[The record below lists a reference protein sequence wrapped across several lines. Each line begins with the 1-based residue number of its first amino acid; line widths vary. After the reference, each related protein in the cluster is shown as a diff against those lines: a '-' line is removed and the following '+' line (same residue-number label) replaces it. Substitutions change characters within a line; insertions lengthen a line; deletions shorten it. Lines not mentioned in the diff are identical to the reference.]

1 MIERATVA
9 VQCRPVRL
17 LRKTFIAGTLLS
29 TIVATSAQSDYP
41 NRPVQLIVPY
51 GAGGIADV
59 GMRILADQLTGRAE
73 TTVRRREPSRSRRN
87 PRRES
92 RRVGCSRRLYRVD
105 DWQQQRDQRVSFQ
118 VTALQHPYGLRLDF
132 DYFLL

>member
-9 VQCRPVRL
+9 VLCRPVRL

-29 TIVATSAQSDYP
+29 TIVMIVATSAQSNYP

-59 GMRILADQLTGRAE
+59 GMRILADQTGRCS
-73 TTVRRREPSRSRRN
+73 PS
-87 PRRES
+87 ES
-92 RRVGCSRRLYRVD
+92 SVKNSKAIEWAG
-105 DWQQQRDQRVSFQ
+105 
-118 VTALQHPYGLRLDF
+118 
-132 DYFLL
+132 